1 VREMRDEKKNVII
14 CNNDLLDEYGSVYL
28 DIDQ

>member
-1 VREMRDEKKNVII
+1 VREMRDEKKNVSK
-14 CNNDLLDEYGSVYL
+14 NELLDEYGSVYL